1 MNNTTVLE
9 LKLLLLSRG
18 SLRVGGLFF
27 LSFTYKD

>member
-18 SLRVGGLFF
+18 SLREGGLFF
-27 LSFTYKD
+27 LSLTHED